1 MPRANGSEAGP
12 VGQRKLVCNSSVQW
26 ADDAT
31 RPSRLVVVTG
41 TASLAHQARVV
52 RVLAFM
58 AFKLKYADSALGY
71 FWSLARPLALFGILY
86 VVFGR
91 ALGLGTTEHYPV
103 FLLLGV
109 VLYTFFADATTSTM
123 MSIVQHNSLLRKVAF
138 ERLIIPV
145 SSSVTALINF
155 GLNLLAVVFFVA
167 WEGIVPRL
175 DWLLLIPLFL
185 ELYVLALGVSL
196 ILATLFA
203 RFRDVG
209 DIWEVAMRVFFYAF
223 AIIFPL
229 QLLPLWAQR
238 AIVLN
243 PFAQV
248 MQDVRAVV
256 LGGTDTVTVTD
267 ILGGAVGLLAP
278 VAITIVLFVGG
289 VVFFKREEHWFAEQV

>member
-1 MPRANGSEAGP
+1 MLAAATL
-12 VGQRKLVCNSSVQW
+12 LVRNRSVQC
-26 ADDAT
+26 ADDV
-31 RPSRLVVVTG
+31 SRASPLVVMTG
-41 TASLAHQARVV
+41 SVAHQARVV
-52 RVLAFM
+52 RVLALT
-58 AFKLKYADSALGY
+58 AFKLKYTDSALGY
-71 FWSLARPLALFGILY
+71 FWSLARPLALFGVLY

-109 VLYTFFADATTSTM
+109 VLYTFFSDATMTTM
-123 MSIVQHNSLLRKVAF
+123 ISIVEHNSLLRKVAF

-155 GLNLLAVVFFVA
+155 GLNLLAIVAFAA
-167 WEGIVPRL
+167 WEGIVPGL

-185 ELYVLALGVSL
+185 ELYVFVLGVSL

-203 RFRDVG
+203 RLRDVG
-209 DIWEVAMRVFFYAF
+209 DIWEVALRVFFYAF

-238 AIVLN
+238 VIVLN

-248 MQDVRAVV
+248 MQDVRAIV
-256 LGGTDTVTVTD
+256 LGGTQTVTVTD
-267 ILGGAVGLLAP
+267 VLGGALGLLAP
-278 VAITIVLFVGG
+278 LAIAILLFVGG
-289 VVFFKREEHWFAEQV
+289 IVFFKREEHWFAEQV

>member
-1 MPRANGSEAGP
+1 M
-12 VGQRKLVCNSSVQW
+12 K
-26 ADDAT
+26 
-31 RPSRLVVVTG
+31 
-41 TASLAHQARVV
+41 
-52 RVLAFM
+52 VLALT

-91 ALGLGTTEHYPV
+91 ALGLGTDEHYPL

-109 VLYTFFADATTSTM
+109 VLYTFFADATTRTM
-123 MSIVQHNSLLRKVAF
+123 TSIVDHNSLLRKVAF

-155 GLNLLAVVFFVA
+155 GLNLLAIVIFVA
-167 WEGIVPRL
+167 WDGIVPGF

-185 ELYVLALGVSL
+185 ELYVFVLGASL

-203 RFRDVG
+203 RLRDVG
-209 DIWEVAMRVFFYAF
+209 AIWEVLIRVFFYAF

-238 AIVLN
+238 AVIVN

-248 MQDVRAVV
+248 MQDVRAIV
-256 LGGTDTVTVTD
+256 LGSEETVTVTD
-267 ILGGAVGLLAP
+267 VLGGALGMLAP
-278 VAITIVLFVGG
+278 LAITIALFVGG
-289 VVFFKREEHWFAEQV
+289 VVFFKRQEHWFAEQV